1 MTAAVHSSREQAR
14 LWLAAFLVSAA
25 LNMLIILAFGLEVL
39 ADIVFMSRS
48 RTGEDLA
55 RALSPPETVAVIVP
69 EIVAAAGAV
78 PRAEASAPAPE
89 APKPDEQPSFA
100 RTTPDQGAE
109 RPENPAFIGE
119 RNTRATSDLPPE
131 AGAEAYMPSQE
142 GKESEEE
149 GKYET
154 TVSQLQDGNLAHD
167 NIARP
172 PSPDDFTEMAIGPD
186 SRDPMRTEAAKAPP
200 AAPPPVPPKKEF
212 VEGPFPVEREVKA
225 AMPQEPAKVVDPA
238 QPPRAEPHPLPLA
251 EAEKELPEA
260 PEEKRTMA
268 DKDRPGQDRPP
279 TRPLPTQVPE
289 EPGFRGNQ
297 YKHRIHGAISDQG
310 RSALD
315 VEDSVLGRY
324 HALLSRAVEQEWQR
338 NCNRNRDY
346 ITPGQIL
353 VRFVLESNGKVR
365 SVNFV
370 DVFGVGNIQKGF
382 TSESI
387 RSAPIPPFPAELKKQ
402 LGNEPLEVTYSFTFN

>member
-1 MTAAVHSSREQAR
+1 MTAAGHSSREQVR
-14 LWLAAFLVSAA
+14 LWLAAFFVSAVLNA
-25 LNMLIILAFGLEVL
+25 LVILAFGLEVL
-39 ADIVFMSRS
+39 ANIEFISRS
-48 RTGEDLA
+48 RRAEELA
-55 RALSPPETVAVIVP
+55 QALQAPESVAVIVP
-69 EIVAAAGAV
+69 EIVAAPGPVQQIA
-78 PRAEASAPAPE
+78 APE
-89 APKPDEQPSFA
+89 PEPEPAEQPSFA
-100 RTTPDQGAE
+100 RTTPDQEAE

-131 AGAEAYMPSQE
+131 ANAEANMPSQD

-149 GKYET
+149 GRYET
-154 TVSQLQDGNLAHD
+154 TVSRLQDGNLAHD

-172 PSPDDFTEMAIGPD
+172 PSPEDWLDMATGPD
-186 SRDPMRTEAAKAPP
+186 SPEPMRTEAAQAVPP
-200 AAPPPVPPKKEF
+200 APPPVPPKKEF
-212 VEGPFPVEREVKA
+212 VEGPFPVEREVKVA
-225 AMPQEPAKVVDPA
+225 EPQDPAKVVDPA
-238 QPPRAEPHPLPLA
+238 RPPREEPEPVA
-251 EAEKELPEA
+251 EADKDA
-260 PEEKRTMA
+260 PQTADEKRTMA

-279 TRPLPTQVPE
+279 TRPLPTKVPE
-289 EPGFRGNQ
+289 EPGFRGYQ
-297 YKHRIHGAISDQG
+297 YKHRIHGAISSQG

-353 VRFVLESNGKVR
+353 VRFVLESSGKVR

-387 RSAPIPPFPAELKKQ
+387 RSARIPPFPAELKKQ
-402 LGNEPLEVTYSFTFN
+402 LGNEPLEVTYSFTFH